1 MSQDLCILFVTKI
14 PTKLPKL
21 PKLSSNTELVKTL
34 LTGASGEGENSFII
48 NNHTFTNTNLL
59 IEKTVITT
67 NEKYE
72 ELLDIYH
79 NNPYYNLVMFTI
91 LNIHNYLE
99 LDKNKLCCIILF
111 KNSVYS
117 VHYICTIDT
126 IKDTKTHIT
135 KHITK
140 HITTET
146 MDNTN
151 YLALTITFNEDG
163 TFKNSNDELLHI
175 VL

>member
-1 MSQDLCILFVTKI
+1 MSQDLCILFVTEI

-21 PKLSSNTELVKTL
+21 PKLSSNTELDKTL
-34 LTGASGEGENSFII
+34 LTGASGEDKNSFII
-48 NNHTFTNTNLL
+48 NKHTFTNTNLL
-59 IEKTVITT
+59 IEKTLITT

-72 ELLDIYH
+72 KLLDIYH
-79 NNPYYNLVMFTI
+79 NPYFNLVMFNI

-111 KNSVYS
+111 KNNVYS

-126 IKDTKTHIT
+126 IEDKKIHI
-135 KHITK
+135 IK
-140 HITTET
+140 HITTEN
-146 MDNTN
+146 MDIQN
-151 YLALTITFNEDG
+151 YSALSITFNEDG
-163 TFKNSNDELLHI
+163 TFKHSNDELLNV

>member
-21 PKLSSNTELVKTL
+21 SQLSSNNELVKTL
-34 LTGASGEGENSFII
+34 LTGASGEDENSFII

-72 ELLDIYH
+72 ELLDIYQ

-111 KNSVYS
+111 KNNVYS

-126 IKDTKTHIT
+126 IEEKKTHII
-135 KHITK
+135 KCITK
-140 HITTET
+140 CITTET
-146 MDNTN
+146 MEKQN
-151 YLALTITFNEDG
+151 YSALKINFNEDG
-163 TFKNSNDELLHI
+163 SFKDSIDEPLNV